1 MNTETKNLILFVILS
16 CLIVFGYDRFFA
28 AKPTETSIVAKQKIQ
43 NGDNSSNSQNIVI
56 AEPEIQEEPIDIEI
70 KSDNLKGVISTK
82 GLVLK
87 DISLLKYF
95 DDVKYQ
101 NNVKVLWKNK
111 DSKYTTFTGW
121 KTDGNIRM
129 PTKKTVWHLEGDNKV
144 LSPGNNVT
152 FSYDNGQGIVFQ
164 KTYSID
170 NDYVI
175 NITQS
180 VTNKSAAPVSI
191 KPFARITR
199 SIGEKSDTWSA
210 AYEGP
215 IGVFNGKSE
224 EVEYKDID
232 KKKDITM
239 SSVGG
244 WTGIT
249 DKYWLVAFI
258 PSQDNSVSNRFRKI
272 GNEYII
278 DVYSEDVVLDAGM
291 STSSTHNLFLG
302 AKDINILDMYEK
314 KFNVKN
320 FDLAIDFGYLYFLT
334 KPLLYLLAFV
344 HDYIGN
350 LGVGILLL
358 TVLLKLL
365 LFPLANKSYRSMNK
379 MREIQPKVQAIQA
392 MYANDKMQMG
402 QALSSLYKRE
412 KVNPAGGCLPMLL
425 QMPILFALYKV
436 LYISIEMR
444 QAPFFGWIHDLSAP
458 DSMYIL
464 NLFGLIP
471 VDLPGFLQIGIWP
484 IIMGLSMLVQQKLSP
499 QVGDQAQAKMMMIV
513 MPVMFTWMFAGFPS
527 GLVIYYTWS
536 NILGIIQ
543 QYAIQKIDERSKVR

>member
-1 MNTETKNLILFVILS
+1 MNTDTKNLILFVVLS
-16 CLIVFGYDRFFA
+16 CLIVFGYDKFFTD
-28 AKPTETSIVAKQKIQ
+28 KTTNSPVVKLQQVKQAV
-43 NGDNSSNSQNIVI
+43 NGDEKTIKTDD
-56 AEPEIQEEPIDIEI
+56 EPQEEPVDIEI
-70 KSDNLKGVISTK
+70 KSDNLSGIVSTR
-82 GLVLK
+82 GLVMK
-87 DISLLKYF
+87 EMSILKY
-95 DDVKYQ
+95 VESVGSK
-101 NNVKVLWKNK
+101 NNVKVLWKNNK
-111 DSKYTTFTGW
+111 DKYTTFTGW
-121 KTDGNIRM
+121 KTNSNIKM
-129 PTKKTVWHLEGDNKV
+129 PTKETVWHLEGDNKI

-152 FSYDNGQGIVFQ
+152 FTYDNGQGIIFQ

-170 NDYVI
+170 KDYVI

-180 VTNKSAAPVSI
+180 VANKSQAPVSI
-191 KPFARITR
+191 KPYARITR
-199 SIGEKSDTWSA
+199 SIGNKSDTWSA

-215 IGVFNGKSE
+215 IGVFDGKSE
-224 EVEYKDID
+224 EIEYKDID
-232 KKKDITM
+232 KKKDITIN
-239 SSVGG
+239 SIGG

-258 PSQDNSVSNRFRKI
+258 PSQDTSVSSRFRKI

-278 DVYSEDVVLDAGM
+278 DVYSEEVVLDPGI
-291 STSSTHNLFLG
+291 STSSTQNLFLG

-344 HDYIGN
+344 HDHIGN

-358 TVLLKLL
+358 TVVLKLL

-379 MREIQPKVQAIQA
+379 MREIQPKVQAIQT

-402 QALSSLYKRE
+402 QALSALYKKE
-412 KVNPAGGCLPMLL
+412 KINPAGGCLPMLL

-458 DSMYIL
+458 DQMYIL
-464 NLFGLIP
+464 NLFGLVP
-471 VDLPGFLQIGIWP
+471 VNLPGFLQIGIWP
-484 IIMGLSMLVQQKLSP
+484 IIMGFSMFIQQKLAP
-499 QVGDQAQAKMMMIV
+499 QVGDKTQAKMMMIV
-513 MPVMFTWMFAGFPS
+513 MPIMFTWMFASFPA

-536 NILGIIQ
+536 NFLGMLQ
-543 QYAIQKIDERSKVR
+543 QYAIQKIDERSKTR